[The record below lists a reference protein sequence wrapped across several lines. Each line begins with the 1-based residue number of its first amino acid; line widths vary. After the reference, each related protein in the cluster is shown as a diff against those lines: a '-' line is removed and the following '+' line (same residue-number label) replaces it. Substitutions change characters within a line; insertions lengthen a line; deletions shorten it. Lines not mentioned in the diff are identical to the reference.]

1 MAVKFSNNAKTTLSS
16 GITSSATSI
25 AVVDAAAWPTLGSGD
40 HTLCTLITVAD
51 PDVLEIVKVTAI
63 SGNTLTVVRAQEG
76 TTARAFASA
85 DKAELRV
92 TAGLLE
98 QALTGTDVVKL
109 DSLTAS
115 ATASYS
121 MAVGGVAYSP
131 SNVNALVVSLNGVT
145 QEPTDAFTISGS
157 TLTFASALTSADSI
171 DYIVDLA
178 KTLDIGE
185 PSDNTVSPAKLTS
198 AVNLD
203 AITDNGATT
212 TNAVTVGSL
221 TSTGI
226 DDNATS
232 TAITIDANENV
243 GIGVTDPD
251 ATLEVHMPDSA
262 TGPYFHG
269 GGSRGLR
276 IADSTIT
283 NAGDRTEFYKP
294 TSSGM
299 FSFKNSL
306 KELLT
311 IKSSGRI
318 GSDETN
324 PQDRIHI
331 KGSLPALRL
340 ENTAGAADS
349 YTRIA
354 GIDGALRIQADQGN
368 STANSFIAFDVDTVE
383 RMRVDSS
390 GSVNITGSV
399 ISDAVRTDGT
409 SFSSNVD
416 SAYLIAGTSGWTGA
430 TTNWDTYGFQ
440 HKIKTD
446 GSGVVR
452 LTIDTHLGEKFSI
465 KNNGNA
471 TFSGNNVGIN
481 TATFS
486 STHDKLVVKGS
497 SAYGRG
503 IVVESDNSAAN
514 WARMDLRNVN
524 AGHNFI
530 LYQDQAGNASV
541 RNDSSN
547 GSKTM
552 SFLAGNSVAGS
563 FVFQNTTSPAN
574 QVMKIDETGGLRVGH
589 NTNIFNGSAQ
599 ERFTVKN
606 TVRGCAA
613 TFEATDVSGGFPILY
628 IRSSDTTANQNCVL
642 FYRGGTNIG
651 GITTSA
657 SSTSY
662 NTSSDYRLK
671 ENIVNLDNAV
681 DRLKQIPVY
690 QFNFTADANV
700 TVDGFIAHEVSE
712 VVPEAVSG
720 EKDGMRNEEYEIT
733 PAVLDDMGNTIEDA
747 VMGTR
752 EVPQY
757 QGIDQSKLVPLLTKA
772 IQEQQAII
780 EDLQTRLS
788 ALEAN

>member
-25 AVVDAAAWPTLGSGD
+25 AVVDASAWPTLGAGD
-40 HTLCTLITVAD
+40 YSLCTFITVAD

-121 MAVGGVAYSP
+121 MAAGGVAYSP

-203 AITDNGATT
+203 AITNNGATT
-212 TNAVTVGSL
+212 TNAVTVGNL
-221 TSTGI
+221 TSTG
-226 DDNATS
+226 DLTVDTDTLVVDS
-232 TAITIDANENV
+232 TNNRV
-243 GIGVTDPD
+243 GINVSDPD
-251 ATLEVHMPDSA
+251 AVLEVFTSDYA

-269 GGSRGLR
+269 GGSLGLR

-283 NAGDRTEFYKP
+283 SAGDRTEFYKP

-299 FSFKNSL
+299 FSFKNGL

-311 IKSSGRI
+311 IKASGRI

-354 GIDGALRIQADQGN
+354 SIDGAVRIQADQGN

-383 RMRVDSS
+383 AARINSS
-390 GSVNITGSV
+390 GNFGIG
-399 ISDAVRTDGT
+399 
-409 SFSSNVD
+409 
-416 SAYLIAGTSGWTGA
+416 TGA
-430 TTNWDTYGFQ
+430 TILAPLHVD
-440 HKIKTD
+440 
-446 GSGVVR
+446 
-452 LTIDTHLGEKFSI
+452 
-465 KNNGNA
+465 
-471 TFSGNNVGIN
+471 
-481 TATFS
+481 
-486 STHDKLVVKGS
+486 GS
-497 SAYGRG
+497 SATG
-503 IVVESDNSAAN
+503 
-514 WARMDLRNVN
+514 
-524 AGHNFI
+524 
-530 LYQDQAGNASV
+530 
-541 RNDSSN
+541 
-547 GSKTM
+547 
-552 SFLAGNSVAGS
+552 VAGYLRLQNATGNTGYTGTFFS
-563 FVFQNTTSPAN
+563 VDPTYAKQAIYARRESPNGVGPLIFAVDSNTDAAFWTGGSERMSILPSGGITFNGETAAAHALDDYEEGTFSPTFVASG
-574 QVMKIDETGGLRVGH
+574 TGFSSISYSQQTGHFTKVGNLVSCGLRVSVSAL
-589 NTNIFNGSAQ
+589 TTGSASGYLMVGGLP
-599 ERFTVKN
+599 FTASQTCYAAVVVGYSSNFN
-606 TVRGCAA
+606 TLHPTGGEVGRGMAA
-613 TFEATDVSGGFPILY
+613 AYLYAPDKASATESCVPANLASSSHLY
-628 IRSSDTTANQNCVL
+628 IS
-642 FYRGGTNIG
+642 
-651 GITTSA
+651 
-657 SSTSY
+657 
-662 NTSSDYRLK
+662 
-671 ENIVNLDNAV
+671 
-681 DRLKQIPVY
+681 
-690 QFNFTADANV
+690 
-700 TVDGFIAHEVSE
+700 
-712 VVPEAVSG
+712 
-720 EKDGMRNEEYEIT
+720 
-733 PAVLDDMGNTIEDA
+733 
-747 VMGTR
+747 
-752 EVPQY
+752 
-757 QGIDQSKLVPLLTKA
+757 LTYYV
-772 IQEQQAII
+772 
-780 EDLQTRLS
+780 
-788 ALEAN
+788 

>member
-221 TSTGI
+221 TSTG
-226 DDNATS
+226 
-232 TAITIDANENV
+232 
-243 GIGVTDPD
+243 
-251 ATLEVHMPDSA
+251 
-262 TGPYFHG
+262 
-269 GGSRGLR
+269 
-276 IADSTIT
+276 
-283 NAGDRTEFYKP
+283 
-294 TSSGM
+294 
-299 FSFKNSL
+299 
-306 KELLT
+306 
-311 IKSSGRI
+311 
-318 GSDETN
+318 
-324 PQDRIHI
+324 
-331 KGSLPALRL
+331 
-340 ENTAGAADS
+340 
-349 YTRIA
+349 
-354 GIDGALRIQADQGN
+354 
-368 STANSFIAFDVDTVE
+368 
-383 RMRVDSS
+383 
-390 GSVNITGSV
+390 SV

-430 TTNWDTYGFQ
+430 TTNWNTYGFQ
-440 HKIKTD
+440 HKVKTD

-465 KNNGNA
+465 KNNGSA

-486 STHDKLVVKGS
+486 SAHDKLVVKGS

-547 GSKTM
+547 GSKIM

>member
-25 AVVDAAAWPTLGSGD
+25 AVADASAWPTLGSGD

-121 MAVGGVAYSP
+121 MAAGGVAYSP

-212 TNAVTVGSL
+212 TNAVTVGNL
-221 TSTGI
+221 TSTG
-226 DDNATS
+226 DLTVDTDTLVVDS
-232 TAITIDANENV
+232 TNNRV
-243 GIGVTDPD
+243 GINVSDPD
-251 ATLEVHMPDSA
+251 AVLEIFTSDGD
-262 TGPYFHG
+262 TDPYFHG

-283 NAGDRTEFYKP
+283 NAGDRTEFSKP

-299 FSFKNSL
+299 FSFKNGL

-311 IKSSGRI
+311 IKASGRI

-354 GIDGALRIQADQGN
+354 SIDGAVRIQADQGN

-383 RMRVDSS
+383 RARIDANGRLGIGTQSPSTELDVRVADGSGINVVGGTGAVGEDAYTFYQSGRARFGYDGARGAVSISDYNSSGSTTSKAIVFDTHGAEVMRIDSS
-390 GSVNITGSV
+390 GSVGIGNTGSSSV
-399 ISDAVRTDGT
+399 RLRVFGSHSDSNNYAIEVANSSGASMLTIRNDGLYHLGLRTNSPYNFTT
-409 SFSSNVD
+409 SNSAN
-416 SAYLIAGTSGWTGA
+416 AYLNSSGGLQRSTSSRRYKTDI
-430 TTNWDTYGFQ
+430 TDMTYGLS
-440 HKIKTD
+440 D
-446 GSGVVR
+446 VMNLRPV
-452 LTIDTHLGEKFSI
+452 
-465 KNNGNA
+465 
-471 TFSGNNVGIN
+471 TFEGIN
-481 TATFS
+481 
-486 STHDKLVVKGS
+486 DPDG
-497 SAYGRG
+497 
-503 IVVESDNSAAN
+503 
-514 WARMDLRNVN
+514 
-524 AGHNFI
+524 
-530 LYQDQAGNASV
+530 Q
-541 RNDSSN
+541 
-547 GSKTM
+547 
-552 SFLAGNSVAGS
+552 
-563 FVFQNTTSPAN
+563 
-574 QVMKIDETGGLRVGH
+574 
-589 NTNIFNGSAQ
+589 
-599 ERFTVKN
+599 RF
-606 TVRGCAA
+606 G
-613 TFEATDVSGGFPILY
+613 
-628 IRSSDTTANQNCVL
+628 
-642 FYRGGTNIG
+642 
-651 GITTSA
+651 
-657 SSTSY
+657 
-662 NTSSDYRLK
+662 
-671 ENIVNLDNAV
+671 
-681 DRLKQIPVY
+681 
-690 QFNFTADANV
+690 
-700 TVDGFIAHEVSE
+700 GFIAEEVHEAGLTEFVDYNDEGQPDALAYGSM
-712 VVPEAVSG
+712 VALLAKAV
-720 EKDGMRNEEYEIT
+720 
-733 PAVLDDMGNTIEDA
+733 
-747 VMGTR
+747 
-752 EVPQY
+752 
-757 QGIDQSKLVPLLTKA
+757 
-772 IQEQQAII
+772 QEQQAMI
-780 EDLQTRLS
+780 ETLQAQVAELQG
-788 ALEAN
+788 A

>member
-25 AVVDAAAWPTLGSGD
+25 AVVDASAWPTLGSGD
-40 HTLCTLITVAD
+40 YTLCTFITVAD

-131 SNVNALVVSLNGVT
+131 SNVNALIVSLNGVT

-452 LTIDTHLGEKFSI
+452 LTIDTHLGEKFSM
-465 KNNGNA
+465 KNNGET
-471 TFSGNNVGIN
+471 TFSGNVGIGTTTPTRRLYVKSDQQIVQTFES
-481 TATFS
+481 TAAHSYISF
-486 STHDKLVVKGS
+486 
-497 SAYGRG
+497 
-503 IVVESDNSAAN
+503 
-514 WARMDLRNVN
+514 VN
-524 AGHNFI
+524 ATTAENRTRIGVQGTDTLVFR
-530 LYQDQAGNASV
+530 NAASD
-541 RNDSSN
+541 RMTIDSSGN
-547 GSKTM
+547 LLLGKTTGA
-552 SFLAGNSVAGS
+552 STIRAQ
-563 FVFQNTTSPAN
+563 FV
-574 QVMKIDETGGLRVGH
+574 G
-589 NTNIFNGSAQ
+589 
-599 ERFTVKN
+599 
-606 TVRGCAA
+606 
-613 TFEATDVSGGFPILY
+613 
-628 IRSSDTTANQNCVL
+628 
-642 FYRGGTNIG
+642 
-651 GITTSA
+651 A
-657 SSTSY
+657 SSTSANSVMLLEDSSLTDLFEVRCDGRIMTGTGVASPY
-662 NTSSDYRLK
+662 NQTVSFSANVWVNSAGVLYRQSSSARYK
-671 ENIVNLDNAV
+671 ENIQDMTFGLSELMSLRPVTFEANTENTG
-681 DRLKQIPVY
+681 LK
-690 QFNFTADANV
+690 FG
-700 TVDGFIAHEVSE
+700 GFIAEEVHDTGLVE
-712 VVPEAVSG
+712 FV
-720 EKDGMRNEEYEIT
+720 EYNDEGQ
-733 PAVLDDMGNTIEDA
+733 PDA
-747 VMGTR
+747 VGYANM
-752 EVPQY
+752 V
-757 QGIDQSKLVPLLTKA
+757 SLLTKA